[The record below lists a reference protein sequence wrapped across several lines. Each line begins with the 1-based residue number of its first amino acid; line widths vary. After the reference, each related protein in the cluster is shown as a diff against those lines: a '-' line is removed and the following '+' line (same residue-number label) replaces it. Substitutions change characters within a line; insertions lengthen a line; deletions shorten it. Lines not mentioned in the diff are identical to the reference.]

1 MKKNLANIVSSSR
14 TLCAV
19 WLLLFRE
26 ITGLFM
32 AVYSYCGFSD
42 LIDGPIAR
50 KLDTISLLGAKL
62 DTAGDVLTYVALVK
76 ILCIESVVP
85 SWALIWYAVAL
96 VGFVASAIISK
107 VRLGKFY
114 FVHSLFGKILGVT
127 IFVIPF
133 AIQLMHANIY
143 FGIVCVVASI
153 AAIESIIIQS
163 KSKEIKTDVIYVKD

>member
-14 TLCAV
+14 ILCAV
-19 WLLLFRE
+19 GLLFFSE

-32 AVYSYCGFSD
+32 TIYSYCGFSD
-42 LIDGPIAR
+42 LVDGKIAR

-62 DTAGDVLTYVALVK
+62 DTAGDVITYVALIK
-76 ILCIESVVP
+76 ILCIESLVP
-85 SWALIWYAVAL
+85 FWALIWYAVAL
-96 VGFVASAIISK
+96 VGFVASAVISK
-107 VRLGKFY
+107 IRLGRFY

-133 AIQLMHANIY
+133 AIKLMQASIY

-153 AAIESIIIQS
+153 AAIESIVIQS
-163 KSKEIKTDVIYVKD
+163 KSKEIKTDFMYIKD

>member
-14 TLCAV
+14 ILCAV
-19 WLLLFRE
+19 WLLFFSE
-26 ITGLFM
+26 ITALFM

-42 LIDGPIAR
+42 LVDGRIAR
-50 KLDTISLLGAKL
+50 KFDTISLLGAKL

-76 ILCIESVVP
+76 ILCTESVVP
-85 SWALIWYAVAL
+85 FWALIWYAVAL
-96 VGFVASAIISK
+96 VGFVVSAVISK

-114 FVHSLFGKILGVT
+114 FVHSLFGKVLGVA

-133 AIQLMHANIY
+133 AIKLMQANIY
-143 FGIVCVVASI
+143 FGIVCVVASV